1 MAYTPEDWS
10 SLDAGPLNDSIY
22 TPTAVDA
29 GGVIDADLDVIEGN
43 PPTEDPTP
51 PDLFYPQLDPGA
63 PENRLRSVTPFTKL
77 VYASL
82 PTFIKE
88 ADEHQNEESGGW
100 PLLKMLDA
108 PCHIPDRV
116 RAVVDELGRGV
127 WTNPATVPDR
137 GLRWLAAI
145 LGVPQSQ
152 KAVPNAQL
160 REALT
165 NVVANGRPPTGT
177 RAEIAASAR
186 QFLTGTKQVLVTS
199 GIRRAEQ
206 PLPADAALLTD
217 MGVTDPNCRV
227 WVSPAAP
234 GQGTT
239 KPATGDVWVNES
251 TQAVATY
258 TDETWTPFT
267 TKNVAA
273 AAEAAA
279 RARTANRFR
288 RAHTIV
294 IIARPDEV
302 PGNDLTALG
311 EQIRA
316 AGLVPAGHTIEV
328 VTAAATWQGF
338 EDAMAEHGG
347 TWADYERET
356 RTWADDE
363 SLGLSTL
370 GDS

>member
-1 MAYTPEDWS
+1 MAYASDDWS

-29 GGVIDADLDVIEGN
+29 GGVTDTDYDIIEGN
-43 PPTEDPTP
+43 PPAEDPTP
-51 PDLFYPQLDPGA
+51 LDLFYPQLDPDA

-88 ADEHQNEESGGW
+88 ADEVQNQESGGW

-108 PCHIPDRV
+108 PCHIPDKV
-116 RAVVDELGRGV
+116 RSVMDELGRGV
-127 WTNPATVPDR
+127 WTDPETVPDR
-137 GLRWLAAI
+137 GLRWLASI

-152 KAVPNAQL
+152 KSVPNAQL

-177 RAEIAASAR
+177 RAEIAAAAR

-206 PLPADAALLTD
+206 PLPADAALLTA
-217 MGVTDPNCRV
+217 MGVTDTTRRV

-239 KPATGDVWVNES
+239 QPAPGDVWVNES
-251 TQAVATY
+251 TRAVATY
-258 TDETWTPFT
+258 TDGKWTPFT
-267 TKNVAA
+267 TKNVATA
-273 AAEAAA
+273 ASAAVDA
-279 RARTANRFR
+279 RAADRLR

-316 AGLVPAGHTIEV
+316 AGLIPAGHTIEV
-328 VTAAATWQGF
+328 ITAAATWQGF
-338 EDAMAEHGG
+338 EDAMNAAGG

-363 SLGLSTL
+363 SLGLPLL
-370 GDS
+370 GD

>member
-1 MAYTPEDWS
+1 MAYSTEDWS
-10 SLDAGPLNDSIY
+10 SLDAGPLQDPIY

-29 GGVIDADLDVIEGN
+29 GPVTDTDADIIEGN

-51 PDLFYPQLDPGA
+51 PDLFYPQLDPNA
-63 PENRLRSVTPFTKL
+63 PENRLRQISPFTKL
-77 VYASL
+77 VYANL

-100 PLLKMLDA
+100 PLLKLIDA
-108 PCHIPDRV
+108 PCHIPDKV
-116 RAVVDELGRGV
+116 RAVTDELARGV

-137 GLRWLAAI
+137 GLRWLASI

-152 KAVPNAQL
+152 KAVPAAQL

-206 PLPADAALLTD
+206 PLPEDLALLTA
-217 MGVTDPNCRV
+217 MGITDPNKRV

-234 GQGTT
+234 APA
-239 KPATGDVWVNES
+239 KPSAGDVWVNER
-251 TQAVATY
+251 TQTVATY
-258 TDETWTPFT
+258 TDGKWAPYT
-267 TKNVAA
+267 TSNVAA
-273 AAEAAA
+273 AATAAVTA
-279 RARTANRFR
+279 RAADRFR

-302 PGNDLTALG
+302 PGNDLGALA

-316 AGLVPAGHTIEV
+316 AGLVPAGHTLEV
-328 VTAAATWQGF
+328 VIAAATWQGF
-338 EDAMAEHGG
+338 EDAVTAAGG